1 MDKIYHGCGKGHV
14 DGSHSLMKKGKT
26 CLALTANCFWKDP
39 HDVINSVKT
48 HSQTEKQSII
58 DWRSM
63 MDYFNMKRKML
74 NSV

>member
-39 HDVINSVKT
+39 HVVINSVKT
-48 HSQTEKQSII
+48 HS
-58 DWRSM
+58 
-63 MDYFNMKRKML
+63 
-74 NSV
+74 